1 VRAKRARASFCADL
15 DLRSSCSRLIFFP
28 SFFAVYS
35 EGRLGGVRV
44 YAARFVWLTTP
55 LVGWTHVISERNG
68 LDCFY
73 RIGLHLYRNYTAG
86 LEMDWTAFTESA
98 SISTEITRLVFM

>member
-1 VRAKRARASFCADL
+1 M
-15 DLRSSCSRLIFFP
+15 
-28 SFFAVYS
+28 
-35 EGRLGGVRV
+35 

-55 LVGWTHVISERNG
+55 LVGWTHVISERSG

-86 LEMDWTAFTESA
+86 LYVKVLCVFFVFFLDTRVC
-98 SISTEITRLVFM
+98 TEIFSQRQEANLLLLQMKRYFSTLVFGYIKN